1 MKQAPLAQMDLLAWK
16 PPEAVARFDRQRVR
30 AASLGATI
38 TRAIAEALRDAA
50 VAGFDREAIAR
61 GMSDFLGER
70 VSKAMLDAYASQAR
84 EGHAISLVRFVALL
98 AVTRD
103 ARLLQVAAEPAGLA
117 VIDRK
122 YVPLIELASLREHE
136 DAVRK
141 RTRGLRHVARAT
153 GALR

>member
-1 MKQAPLAQMDLLAWK
+1 MDLLAWK
-16 PPEAVARFDRQRVR
+16 PPEAVTRFDQQRVR

-38 TRAIAEALRDAA
+38 KRAVAEALREADAT
-50 VAGFDREAIAR
+50 GFGREAIAL

-84 EGHAISLVRFVALL
+84 EEHVISLVRFVALI

-103 ARLLQVAAEPAGLA
+103 ARLLQVLAEPGGLA

-136 DAVRK
+136 DVVRK
-141 RTRGLRHVARAT
+141 RARGLRHAARAT
-153 GALR
+153 GALK